1 MEKNIIISKI
11 VEKEVYQI
19 EKCVQT
25 SEQSCNLFLVNQN
38 GNFVRK
44 DLPFDKVSALLR
56 KHSWIWTLIFG
67 NKYRSEY
74 TADVLPYYDNGWKSF
89 IWRDSLDGKEFSCNS
104 NFPESLSDFFRGFD
118 NLYSRFVCTL
128 KDCFEQRKKQLSD
141 KMRLSP
147 VLDIYWA
154 EILLRY
160 PKKRNV
166 LKNLHSLL
174 ILISYDR
181 RTTEKDETTKPM
193 SIEKYLCMMHHINDI
208 DFDYEKLAN
217 TYLDNIYEFLYFCY
231 RMDEATLSDIYG
243 ETKNIG
249 KDVSI
254 LDYESYLCLFDAVDL
269 VIKCLD
275 VR

>member
-1 MEKNIIISKI
+1 M
-11 VEKEVYQI
+11 
-19 EKCVQT
+19 
-25 SEQSCNLFLVNQN
+25 
-38 GNFVRK
+38 
-44 DLPFDKVSALLR
+44 
-56 KHSWIWTLIFG
+56 
-67 NKYRSEY
+67 
-74 TADVLPYYDNGWKSF
+74 
-89 IWRDSLDGKEFSCNS
+89 
-104 NFPESLSDFFRGFD
+104 
-118 NLYSRFVCTL
+118 
-128 KDCFEQRKKQLSD
+128 SD

>member
-25 SEQSCNLFLVNQN
+25 SEQSCSLFLVNQK
-38 GNFVRK
+38 GCFVRK

-74 TADVLPYYDNGWKSF
+74 TADILPYYDNGWKSF

-118 NLYSRFVCTL
+118 NLYSRFVKTL
-128 KDCFEQRKKQLSD
+128 KGCLEQRKNQLSD

-160 PKKRNV
+160 AKKRNV
-166 LKNLHSLL
+166 LKDLYPLL
-174 ILISYDR
+174 VLISQDH
-181 RTTEKDETTKPM
+181 RTTECEETNKPM
-193 SIEKYLCMMHHINDI
+193 SIEKYLCLTQHINDI

-254 LDYESYLCLFDAVDL
+254 LDYESYLCLFEAIDL

-275 VR
+275 VK